1 MTVISNILLLFFS
14 TSALKEQ
21 DTVPS
26 ATKAL
31 KTLIPRKIWG
41 LYVTDAKGRLTT
53 THIISSLPHSLLG
66 VTFLRK

>member
-1 MTVISNILLLFFS
+1 MSVISNILLLFFS
-14 TSALKEQ
+14 TNGIKEQ

-31 KTLIPRKIWG
+31 KTLIPREIWG
-41 LYVTDAKGRLTT
+41 ICVTDAKGRLTT